1 MSDPSASA
9 EGKTLR
15 VGLLAPVHELDPW
28 GKHDFESTMILAHV
42 FESPLAQAQ
51 AQVQAQAQ
59 ADAGG
64 PREGDR
70 APTPLLLAEPLQRSA
85 DGRTLSAAVRQDVR
99 FSDGT
104 ALTADV
110 LAASLT
116 RSKVFRRMADVE
128 ADGDRV
134 VFRPKHAGARLD
146 LGLSQR
152 FCGVVLERGGTAL
165 GTGPYRIDPAST
177 PEHTR
182 LVRNPEY
189 REPVDIDTIE
199 FVAYPADADGRPE
212 ALLAAVERGEV
223 DFCNVVSREDIGR
236 LKGVRKW
243 IEPGSGTAILYFNTE
258 RPAVR
263 DPKARQAL
271 ARAIDR
277 AAAARCCYPNPV
289 AFTATGLLP
298 PMMGSMRDG
307 IHYDPKQAGVQFR
320 SLDERPER
328 LTLLLIH
335 GPRPYLPQPRAVADG
350 LVAQLG
356 ALGIQ
361 VDVRQPATLEDYFRE
376 AVRGDYDLA
385 LSGWV
390 ADASDPA
397 DFLETI
403 LAPDSVPSGGQ
414 HLIDGNL
421 SHWKS
426 DAVKAAID
434 RFAEDSSEAAK
445 QAILEI
451 LKTETPMLPLIYGP
465 TIFVYSLRVV
475 EFKPSPLGIPE
486 FGKMKLAD

>member
-42 FESPLAQAQ
+42 FEPPLAQADPEDG
-51 AQVQAQAQ
+51 AP
-59 ADAGG
+59 GG
-64 PREGDR
+64 R
-70 APTPLLLAEPLQRSA
+70 APTPLLLSEPPQRSA
-85 DGRTLSAAVRQDVR
+85 DGQTLTASVRDGVR

-104 ALTADV
+104 PLTAEL
-110 LAASLT
+110 LAESLS

-128 ADGDRV
+128 ARDGQV
-134 VFRPKHAGARLD
+134 VFRPRRPGARLD

-152 FCGVVLERGGTAL
+152 FCGVVLERGGTPL
-165 GTGPYRIDPAST
+165 GTGPYRIDPSST

-182 LVRNPEY
+182 LVKNPEY
-189 REPVDIDTIE
+189 RGPVGIDTIE
-199 FVAYPADADGRPE
+199 FVAYPADPDGRPE
-212 ALLAAVERGEV
+212 ALLQAVERGEV

-243 IEPGSGTAILYFNTE
+243 IEPGSGTAILYFNVQ
-258 RPAVR
+258 RPGLGNPKVR
-263 DPKARQAL
+263 KAL
-271 ARAIDR
+271 AMAIDR
-277 AAAARCCYPNPV
+277 AAAAKVCYPNPV

-298 PMMGSMRDG
+298 PMMGSLRDG
-307 IHYDPKQAGVQFR
+307 IHHDPKQAGVQFR
-320 SLDERPER
+320 SVEGRPDR

-335 GPRPYLPQPRAVADG
+335 GPRPYLPQPRAVAEG

-356 ALGIQ
+356 EVGVQ
-361 VDVRQPATLEDYFRE
+361 VEIRQPETLEDYFRE
-376 AVRGDYDLA
+376 AVAGDYDLA

-390 ADASDPA
+390 ADATDPA

-403 LAPDSVPSGGQ
+403 LGPESIPSGGQ

-421 SHWKS
+421 SHWRS

-434 RFAEDSSEAAK
+434 RFAEDPSEEAK
-445 QAILEI
+445 QAIVEI
-451 LKTETPMLPLIYGP
+451 LKAETPILPLIYGP
-465 TIFVYSLRVV
+465 TIFVYSLRVGD
-475 EFKPSPLGIPE
+475 FKPSPLGIPE
-486 FGKMKLAD
+486 FARMSLVE